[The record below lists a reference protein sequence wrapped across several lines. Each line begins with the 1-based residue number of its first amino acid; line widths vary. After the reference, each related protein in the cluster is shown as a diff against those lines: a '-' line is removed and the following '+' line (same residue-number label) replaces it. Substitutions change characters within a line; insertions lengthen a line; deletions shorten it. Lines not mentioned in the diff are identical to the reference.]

1 MGKQPDEKI
10 NKDIRHFDDP
20 DWSPAMA
27 LAWITLP
34 TEENV
39 EAAASGHGIINEQA
53 IDKLTS
59 ALRLARHGLVAT
71 GLFEDERYARKIDA
85 DLWAALKIDIWQRTV
100 YPPPTPPSPTT
111 VRMVTVRSKILG
123 PALPGALLR
132 VKRYAPIDGVTVPS
146 RTIKKLFPAQP
157 QRLTAQAE
165 TRCRAFLMQLMKDT
179 PDRAPKPKAD
189 ILADCQMKFPG
200 LSMRA
205 FDRQWGIAIAET
217 GASWNEKGRRKKLHT
232 GNPAPN

>member
-1 MGKQPDEKI
+1 
-10 NKDIRHFDDP
+10 
-20 DWSPAMA
+20 MA

-39 EAAASGHGIINEQA
+39 AAAPAGHGVIDEQA

-71 GLFEDERYARKIDA
+71 GLFEGENYARKIDA
-85 DLWAALKIDIWQRTV
+85 ELWAALEIYIEQWTIR
-100 YPPPTPPSPTT
+100 PPPTPPSPTT
-111 VRMVTVRSKILG
+111 YRLVKVRSKILG
-123 PALPGALLR
+123 PPPPEVLFR

-165 TRCRAFLMQLMKDT
+165 TQCSAYLMQLMNDT
-179 PDRAPKPKAD
+179 PDRSPKPKAD
-189 ILADCQMKFPG
+189 ILAFCQRKFPG

-205 FDRQWGIAIAET
+205 FDRQWGIAIAKT
-217 GASWNEKGRRKKLHT
+217 GASWNEKGRRKKLRT